1 MVKSP
6 KILKNQR
13 GHSSESKAEGN
24 PQNDNISDLEIEKI
38 LKFCADSGIPLH
50 TIHGDVTYH
59 FVTTNIYICSEHS
72 AKASC
77 KDGKEAK

>member
-6 KILKNQR
+6 KSQKNQR
-13 GHSSESKAEGN
+13 GHGPEYKADGS
-24 PQNDNISDLEIEKI
+24 PLNDSISDLEIEKI
-38 LKFCADSGIPLH
+38 LKFCSDSGIPLH

-59 FVTTNIYICSEHS
+59 FVTTNIYICPEHS

-77 KDGKEAK
+77 KVDKKAK